1 MSTHNTLSVAVSS
14 GGMKGAFTLG
24 ALHGLQNTQAQI
36 IELVGSSSGSL
47 NAAYFVAGQTDVAR
61 DAYRHLISTDFIYT
75 DRGMPKMDIELA
87 WRLIFG
93 ANSPFQL
100 DMNAVMSSDVELKIP
115 LLNIDTGREEV
126 FSNRDEQSI
135 FTAALKA
142 AIAVPV
148 WYGDSV
154 VINGQRYIDG
164 GVVNPLPLS
173 LISNPNSRV
182 IGVSSKQRPFS
193 YIPSGVIFSQY
204 AQRNYGST
212 RRQAL
217 QTRDD
222 KVSNIEAAQRLAVDR
237 QALIIQPEILLHQLI
252 NTRSLVD
259 KAFIAGE
266 QAAAEMRQNAAPF
279 PVLG

>member
-1 MSTHNTLSVAVSS
+1 
-14 GGMKGAFTLG
+14 MKGAFTLG
-24 ALHGLQNTQAQI
+24 ALHGLQHTEAQI
-36 IELVGSSSGSL
+36 VELVGSSSGSL
-47 NAAYFVAGQTDVAR
+47 NAAYFVANQTDVAR
-61 DAYRHLISTDFIYT
+61 EAYRHLISTDFIYT

-87 WRLIFG
+87 WRLIFDDE
-93 ANSPFQL
+93 SPFQL
-100 DMNAVMSSDVELKIP
+100 DMDAVMSSEIELKVP

-126 FSNRDEQSI
+126 FSNRDQRSV
-135 FTAALKA
+135 FTKALKA

-154 VINGQRYIDG
+154 VIGGQCYIDG

-173 LISNPNSRV
+173 LISNPDSRI

-217 QTRDD
+217 RTRDD
-222 KVSNIEAAQRLAVDR
+222 KLANVEAAQQLAVER
-237 QALIIQPEILLHQLI
+237 QALMIQPEMLLHQLI

-259 KAFIAGE
+259 KAFEAGE
-266 QAAAEMRQNAAPF
+266 QAASELRRSAAPF
-279 PVLG
+279 PAQI